1 MNRII
6 LWFNHMPFAVWE
18 NIPATTYSTILL
30 YGVII
35 FITGWVMGQNKT
47 AFKLSLFCLSI
58 FMIVTVTEK
67 WKSFRSQKIIIY
79 NVPQHLAI
87 DFISGNSFVFAG
99 DTAVLEPSLYN
110 FHLKPARVALQLDHQ
125 PEQVPGLIVKN
136 KFFRFKGINI
146 LLIDSSMVFLP
157 LTNKITIEY
166 IILSKNSRVSI
177 PRLLETFTCKQFIFD
192 ASNSL
197 WKIGK
202 WKKDLEQLHLPFY
215 SVPEQGAFII
225 EI

>member
-1 MNRII
+1 
-6 LWFNHMPFAVWE
+6 
-18 NIPATTYSTILL
+18 
-30 YGVII
+30 
-35 FITGWVMGQNKT
+35 
-47 AFKLSLFCLSI
+47 
-58 FMIVTVTEK
+58 
-67 WKSFRSQKIIIY
+67 
-79 NVPQHLAI
+79 
-87 DFISGNSFVFAG
+87 
-99 DTAVLEPSLYN
+99 
-110 FHLKPARVALQLDHQ
+110 
-125 PEQVPGLIVKN
+125 
-136 KFFRFKGINI
+136 
-146 LLIDSSMVFLP
+146 MVFLP